1 MADDAIASA
10 TARDPSLTGEG
21 TTDAN
26 ALDQVPSRVNTMDDF
41 LNGGYFAG
49 FPDIPELE
57 DSMRTPETSN
67 SGNVSP
73 LSSTDTNML
82 EDVPTK
88 ESSNEPTTATPAPV
102 SDNPLDAPDGPRPE
116 AEDADGQ
123 DDEEMGGVDDTKKEN
138 GEGAEP
144 ADPEAQAKADLQS
157 AARSHFV
164 TQTYATIIPSYATW
178 FDMRYIDYRE
188 RKALPEFFNGRNR
201 SKTPAVYRDYRD
213 FMINTYRLNP
223 SEYLTVTACRRNLA
237 GDVCAIM
244 RVHAFLE
251 QWGLIN
257 YQVDPQE
264 RPSNIGP
271 PFTGHFRVT
280 VDTPRGL
287 QPFQPGPG
295 SKTTDGKQLTATD
308 RAASQQP
315 TAKSETKSLAGRN
328 IYEANGK
335 EASAEPKASNSE
347 GAANG
352 PVDVKDL
359 EAAAKEPMKV
369 INCFSCGVECTR
381 VHFHETKP
389 SEQPGQMKA
398 AGGLKRDLCPRCFVE
413 GNFPSGTSSAD
424 FTKISNSENSATA
437 ETEEKWTEEETLLLL
452 EGLEEFD
459 DDWNR
464 VADHV
469 QTKTRE
475 QCVMKFLQLEI
486 EDKYIEADLPES
498 QSAAPSTKFLRD
510 LEYLSEGRAPI
521 HHADNPILSVVSF
534 LAGLAPANV
543 TEAAVAS
550 GRSVGEMKRILQ
562 EKINKAPTAPSE
574 KGKEKEGSQSTP
586 AATASDMKPE
596 GGDAMDVDA
605 SAEST
610 AVATRES
617 DSSSA
622 NPLATLPF
630 ALSAAR
636 SSALASHEERH
647 ITRLV
652 SGAVN
657 LQLQKLQLKLA
668 HFNDFEKLLSAERRD
683 LQRRRQQL
691 FMDRLN
697 FQRRVRALEDATKRI
712 SSSMGGQGLPGSM
725 SNEDAVQALTEAMR
739 MFGVGKGEDS
749 MGVKRDSVDADV
761 AQPITEGTEG
771 YSKVEI

>member
-1 MADDAIASA
+1 MADDATTSASA
-10 TARDPSLTGEG
+10 QDPTLSGEG
-21 TTDAN
+21 AADTN
-26 ALDQVPSRVNTMDDF
+26 ALDQ
-41 LNGGYFAG
+41 
-49 FPDIPELE
+49 
-57 DSMRTPETSN
+57 
-67 SGNVSP
+67 
-73 LSSTDTNML
+73 DTNML
-82 EDVPTK
+82 EDTAVK
-88 ESSNEPTTATPAPV
+88 ASSNEPATATPAAA
-102 SDNPLDAPDGPRPE
+102 SDNPLDAPDAPRAE

-123 DDEEMGGVDDTKKEN
+123 EDEEMGGTDDAKKE
-138 GEGAEP
+138 GEGAEA

-188 RKALPEFFNGRNR
+188 RKALPEFFNNRNR

-257 YQVDPQE
+257 YQE

-295 SKTTDGKQLTATD
+295 SKATEGKQLAATD

-315 TAKSETKSLAGRN
+315 LAKSETKSLAGRN
-328 IYEANGK
+328 IYEPNGK
-335 EASAEPKASNSE
+335 EASVEPKAANGE
-347 GAANG
+347 AAANG
-352 PVDVKDL
+352 GSVDVKDL
-359 EAAAKEPMKV
+359 EAAAKEPTKV

-389 SEQPGQMKA
+389 SEQPGQLKA

-424 FTKISNSENSATA
+424 FTKISNPEDLAAT

-510 LEYLSEGRAPI
+510 LEYLSEGRVPI

-550 GRSVGEMKRILQ
+550 GRSVNEMKRILQ

-574 KGKEKEGSQSTP
+574 KGKEKEGEQSTP
-586 AATASDMKPE
+586 AASDMKPE
-596 GGDAMDVDA
+596 GGDAMDIDT

-610 AVATRES
+610 AVATKEAGP
-617 DSSSA
+617 SSGG

-697 FQRRVRALEDATKRI
+697 FQRRVRALEDATKKI

-725 SNEDAVQALTEAMR
+725 SNEDALQALTEAIR

-749 MGVKRDSVDADV
+749 MGVKRDSVDAGVVMPV
-761 AQPITEGTEG
+761 AEGAEG
-771 YSKVEI
+771 YSKIEI

>member
-1 MADDAIASA
+1 MADDATAGA

-21 TTDAN
+21 ATDVN
-26 ALDQVPSRVNTMDDF
+26 ALDQ
-41 LNGGYFAG
+41 
-49 FPDIPELE
+49 
-57 DSMRTPETSN
+57 
-67 SGNVSP
+67 
-73 LSSTDTNML
+73 DTNML
-82 EDVPTK
+82 EDAPAK
-88 ESSNEPTTATPAPV
+88 ESSNEPATATPAQV

-123 DDEEMGGVDDTKKEN
+123 DDEEMGGVEDAKKEN

-295 SKTTDGKQLTATD
+295 SKVTDGKQLTATD
-308 RAASQQP
+308 RAASAQP

-335 EASAEPKASNSE
+335 EASAEPKTANGE

-424 FTKISNSENSATA
+424 FTKISNPDNSAAA

-510 LEYLSEGRAPI
+510 LDYLSEGRVPI

-550 GRSVGEMKRILQ
+550 ERSVGEMRRILQ

-574 KGKEKEGSQSTP
+574 KGKEKEGEQSTP

-596 GGDAMDVDA
+596 SGDAMDVDP
-605 SAEST
+605 SADST

-617 DSSSA
+617 DSSNA

-725 SNEDAVQALTEAMR
+725 SNEEAVQALTEAMR

-761 AQPITEGTEG
+761 AQPIAEGAEG

>member
-1 MADDAIASA
+1 M
-10 TARDPSLTGEG
+10 TFT
-21 TTDAN
+21 
-26 ALDQVPSRVNTMDDF
+26 
-41 LNGGYFAG
+41 
-49 FPDIPELE
+49 PD
-57 DSMRTPETSN
+57 TS
-67 SGNVSP
+67 
-73 LSSTDTNML
+73 ML
-82 EDVPTK
+82 EDAGIK
-88 ESSNEPTTATPAPV
+88 ESSNEPTATPANV

-123 DDEEMGGVDDTKKEN
+123 EDEEMGGVDDTKNEN
-138 GEGAEP
+138 GEGAE
-144 ADPEAQAKADLQS
+144 ATDPEAQAKTDLQS

-295 SKTTDGKQLTATD
+295 SKVTDGKQLAATD

-335 EASAEPKASNSE
+335 EASAEPKA
-347 GAANG
+347 ANG
-352 PVDVKDL
+352 EANGGSAHIKNL
-359 EAAAKEPMKV
+359 EAAAKEPIKI
-369 INCFSCGVECTR
+369 INCFSCGVECTA

-389 SEQPGQMKA
+389 SEQPGQSKA
-398 AGGLKRDLCPRCFVE
+398 AGGVKRDLCPRCFVE
-413 GNFPSGTSSAD
+413 GNFPSGTSSVD
-424 FTKISNSENSATA
+424 FTKISNPGHSATA
-437 ETEEKWTEEETLLLL
+437 DSEEKWTEEETLLLL

-486 EDKYIEADLPES
+486 EDKYIEADLTES

-510 LEYLSEGRAPI
+510 LEYLSEGRVPI

-550 GRSVGEMKRILQ
+550 GRSVVEMKRILQ
-562 EKINKAPTAPSE
+562 DKINKVPTAPSE
-574 KGKEKEGSQSTP
+574 KNKEKEGEQSTP

-596 GGDAMDVDA
+596 GDDAMDVDA
-605 SAEST
+605 SAHST
-610 AVATRES
+610 VAATKDS
-617 DSSSA
+617 ASSSTT

-712 SSSMGGQGLPGSM
+712 SSTMGDQGLPGSM
-725 SNEDAVQALTEAMR
+725 SNEEAVQALTEAMR
-739 MFGVGKGEDS
+739 LFGVGKGEDS
-749 MGVKRDSVDADV
+749 MGVKRDSVDAGV
-761 AQPITEGTEG
+761 AQPVGEGADG
-771 YSKVEI
+771 YGKVEI

>member
-1 MADDAIASA
+1 MADDTTTSASA
-10 TARDPSLTGEG
+10 QDPTLSGEG
-21 TTDAN
+21 AADTN
-26 ALDQVPSRVNTMDDF
+26 ALDQ
-41 LNGGYFAG
+41 
-49 FPDIPELE
+49 
-57 DSMRTPETSN
+57 
-67 SGNVSP
+67 
-73 LSSTDTNML
+73 DTNML
-82 EDVPTK
+82 EDTAVK
-88 ESSNEPTTATPAPV
+88 ASSNEPATATPAAA
-102 SDNPLDAPDGPRPE
+102 SDNPLDAPDAPRPE

-123 DDEEMGGVDDTKKEN
+123 EDEEMGGTDDAKKE
-138 GEGAEP
+138 GEGAEA

-188 RKALPEFFNGRNR
+188 RKALPEFFNNRNR

-257 YQVDPQE
+257 YQE

-295 SKTTDGKQLTATD
+295 SKVTEGKQLAATD

-315 TAKSETKSLAGRN
+315 LAKSETKSLAGRN
-328 IYEANGK
+328 IYEPNGK
-335 EASAEPKASNSE
+335 EASVEPKAANGE
-347 GAANG
+347 AAANG
-352 PVDVKDL
+352 GSVDVKDL
-359 EAAAKEPMKV
+359 EAAAKEPTKV

-389 SEQPGQMKA
+389 SEQPGQLKA

-424 FTKISNSENSATA
+424 FTKISNPEDLAAT

-486 EDKYIEADLPES
+486 EDKYVEADLPES

-510 LEYLSEGRAPI
+510 LEYLSEGRVPI

-550 GRSVGEMKRILQ
+550 GRSVNEMKRILQ

-574 KGKEKEGSQSTP
+574 KGKEKEGEQSTP
-586 AATASDMKPE
+586 AASASDMKPE
-596 GGDAMDVDA
+596 GGDAMDIDT

-610 AVATRES
+610 TAATKEA
-617 DSSSA
+617 DTSSGG

-697 FQRRVRALEDATKRI
+697 FQRRVRALEDATKKI

-725 SNEDAVQALTEAMR
+725 SNEDAVQALTEAIR

-749 MGVKRDSVDADV
+749 MGVKRDSVDAGVVMPV
-761 AQPITEGTEG
+761 ADGAEG
-771 YSKVEI
+771 YGKIEI